1 VRPRWI
7 ENVLLGKHLHGFQ
20 ANSPAAN
27 TFAELLAVQ
36 TVKHLYDGYLAI
48 IQMAQKYL
56 VFKRKYSISLRS
68 NNQRGHEW
76 ADRCARRAVA
86 NAQDR
91 GVSMSEGGKRMSSR
105 NAGTLLYLS
114 VFMFVAA
121 IPATSQ
127 SFRVQCPTSTITHP
141 DPGNVGVNNAEPA
154 YTAPTF
160 TTGQGY
166 VLNGAGHVNGAIKCQ
181 QISGGDGYATMGDGT
196 QTYMFSFGP
205 LSGLSNIA
213 LGLPGTDFPST
224 FNNVYAGTLVPGDP
238 ATTDDAGGGQGAF
251 IWNGAVGLM
260 GDPFQTRAAHWHTVQ
275 RSLRAALSKT

>member
-1 VRPRWI
+1 VRLRWI
-7 ENVLLGKHLHGFQ
+7 ENALLGKHLYGFQ

-48 IQMAQKYL
+48 IQMAQNYL

-76 ADRCARRAVA
+76 ADLCARRAVA

-141 DPGNVGVNNAEPA
+141 DP
-154 YTAPTF
+154 
-160 TTGQGY
+160 
-166 VLNGAGHVNGAIKCQ
+166 
-181 QISGGDGYATMGDGT
+181 
-196 QTYMFSFGP
+196 
-205 LSGLSNIA
+205 
-213 LGLPGTDFPST
+213 
-224 FNNVYAGTLVPGDP
+224 
-238 ATTDDAGGGQGAF
+238 
-251 IWNGAVGLM
+251 
-260 GDPFQTRAAHWHTVQ
+260 
-275 RSLRAALSKT
+275 